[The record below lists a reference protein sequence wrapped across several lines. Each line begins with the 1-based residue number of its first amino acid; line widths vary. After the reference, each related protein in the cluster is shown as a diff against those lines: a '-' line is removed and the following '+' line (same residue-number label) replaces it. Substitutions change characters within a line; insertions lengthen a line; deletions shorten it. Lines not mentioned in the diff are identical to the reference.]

1 MAMWPFG
8 KKNHDEPAEA
18 REPDVADEVTEEVP
32 AAVVEQPVH
41 DAVSGDTGPFDGD
54 SVNIDDFDFSDFSIG
69 VLNLGSMI
77 IPLPKNSQVQV
88 EMGEDGPR
96 MVHIVTEFGRVT
108 PVAFAAPNSA
118 GQWTESV
125 EQITA
130 GMTGDGLNVET
141 EQGPWGTEIVGA
153 GANGSIR
160 VIGVEGPRWMLRMT
174 TTAPPERVDKLRDLA
189 REITARTFVY
199 RGADPVLAGN
209 SLPVTLPGPLVEQV
223 QQAMEQRAQQADP
236 HQ

>member
-1 MAMWPFG
+1 MWPFG
-8 KKNHDEPAEA
+8 KKNHDEPAGVNEPEIAVEEA
-18 REPDVADEVTEEVP
+18 EP
-32 AAVVEQPVH
+32 VVEQPVH

-54 SVNIDDFDFSDFSIG
+54 TVNIDDFDFSDFSIG

-88 EMGEDGPR
+88 EMGEGGPR
-96 MVHIVTEFGRVT
+96 MVHVVTEFGRLT
-108 PVAFAAPNSA
+108 PVAFAAPSSA
-118 GQWTESV
+118 GQWAESV
-125 EQITA
+125 EQISA

-141 EQGPWGTEIVGA
+141 EQGPWGTEIVGT

-174 TTAPPERVDKLRDLA
+174 TTAPPERVEKLRDLA
-189 REITARTFVY
+189 REMTARTFVY
-199 RGADPVLAGN
+199 RGSDPILAGN

-223 QQAMEQRAQQADP
+223 QQAMQQRSQQANP
-236 HQ
+236 NQ